1 MMLRRFLLAASLVAL
16 SSRLLQAQEAR
27 PVSLVVPVSR
37 TAITAS
43 PAASPEEPA
52 SLPVGIVRAALS
64 YLGTP
69 YVHAGD
75 SRAGLDCSGLIYRIF
90 HDMTG
95 LDLPRGVGA
104 LYRSARAVAY
114 PLHIGDLLFFD
125 TSGDA
130 SPLLPTHV
138 GVYLGTNQFVHAASE
153 GTRTGVIISTLS
165 DAYYR
170 VRFLGARRVIR
181 WRDPVLEMTLTD
193 ERRVIAQDS
202 PFPSQEALTIRIFNG
217 MTGGG
222 PVDLRVLKEG
232 AEVLARRIVPGSQKP
247 SELTIVPDIGHWTV
261 SVSRIW
267 KGRELQRMTF
277 TVVE

>member
-1 MMLRRFLLAASLVAL
+1 MMFRRFLLAASLVAL
-16 SSRLLQAQEAR
+16 SSLLLQAQEAR
-27 PVSLVVPVSR
+27 PVSLVTPVSR
-37 TAITAS
+37 TAVAALPAES
-43 PAASPEEPA
+43 PAEST

-64 YLGTP
+64 YLGVP
-69 YVHAGD
+69 YLHAGD

-90 HDMTG
+90 HDITG
-95 LDLPRGVGA
+95 FNLPRGVEA
-104 LYRSARAVAY
+104 LYRSARAIAS

-130 SPLLPTHV
+130 SPTLPTHV
-138 GVYLGTNQFVHAASE
+138 GVYTGANRFVHAASE
-153 GTRTGVIISTLS
+153 GTRTGVIISTLA

-170 VRFLGARRVIR
+170 DRFLGARRVIR
-181 WRDPVLEMTLTD
+181 WRDPVLTMTLTD
-193 ERRVIAQDS
+193 EHRVIAQDS
-202 PFPSQEALTIRIFNG
+202 PFPSGETLTIQIFNG

-222 PVDLRVLKEG
+222 PMDLRVVKEG
-232 AEVLARRIVPGSQKP
+232 DEVLTRRIVPGAQKP
-247 SELTIVPDIGHWTV
+247 SEVTIVPDIGQWTV